1 MTHKGLQVQTT
12 GVGTL
17 DNDLREAGH
26 CPLLQTRELRL
37 GKKRHLSMACWEWET
52 CGCQLGACWVGPNT
66 MASFPYGGPL
76 VGPGAA
82 IGLTPQ
88 SRNRPMPIF
97 AQAICPFCLSQLWL
111 LSAFF
116 SHSTPVPCAVPAKLS
131 IPGKKHWQAGAQ
143 EGPGAEQ
150 A

>member
-1 MTHKGLQVQTT
+1 MSPFTDEGTETGEEETFVHGLL
-12 GVGTL
+12 GVGDMWVPT
-17 DNDLREAGH
+17 RG
-26 CPLLQTRELRL
+26 LLGGTQHY
-37 GKKRHLSMACWEWET
+37 GFLSLW
-52 CGCQLGACWVGPNT
+52 GA
-66 MASFPYGGPL
+66 L